1 MIGQI
6 IKNLRIEKNKTQ
18 TQMAKEL
25 NIRQNLI
32 SKWESEFIEPNIA
45 NLIML
50 SNYFKV
56 SIDYLVGIEDETGKK
71 TYNIINDIHHNNI
84 VNINQNK

>member
-18 TQMAKEL
+18 TQMAKDL

-45 NLIML
+45 NLIIL

-56 SIDYLVGIEDETGKK
+56 SIDYLVGREDESGRKI
-71 TYNIINDIHHNNI
+71 YNINNDIHHNRV
-84 VNINQNK
+84 VNINQK